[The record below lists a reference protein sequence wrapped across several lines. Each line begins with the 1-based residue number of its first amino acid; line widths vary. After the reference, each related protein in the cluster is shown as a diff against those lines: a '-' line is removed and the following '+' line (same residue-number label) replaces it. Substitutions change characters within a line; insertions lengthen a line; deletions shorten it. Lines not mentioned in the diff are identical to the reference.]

1 MKKLILIIPA
11 VVTIFTGCAYLSSDT
26 VTPIYTVAN
35 GTNPPTLLYA
45 KTHARAVTLFDANSS
60 LTKFRNSNGGPT
72 NTYTSGTMAS
82 GVNEQSSASN
92 IVAILNAAAAIASKV
107 P

>member
-1 MKKLILIIPA
+1 MKKLSYILPL
-11 VVTIFTGCAYLSSDT
+11 VCLVGCAYLSSDT
-26 VTPIYTVAN
+26 RTPIGVQAN
-35 GTNPPTLLYA
+35 GTNPPTMLYA
-45 KTHARAVTLFDANSS
+45 TTHARAVTMFDANSS

-72 NTYTSGTMAS
+72 NTWTPGTVAS

-92 IVAILNAAAAIASKV
+92 LVAILNAAAAIASKV